1 MWNRQGEM
9 EKGCVHPSR
18 RADTQQALTRK
29 GTISWKETWLIFYL
43 LTATFTVGP
52 GLGCQEGGNTSFNKE
67 QSLCSRLTWNRTQG
81 WKGELNNCE
90 ISRGIRRE

>member
-9 EKGCVHPSR
+9 EKGCVHPSK

-29 GTISWKETWLIFYL
+29 AVISWKETELIFYL

-52 GLGCQEGGNTSFNKE
+52 RLGCQRVETPV
-67 QSLCSRLTWNRTQG
+67 LTRSKVSVQG
-81 WKGELNNCE
+81 
-90 ISRGIRRE
+90 